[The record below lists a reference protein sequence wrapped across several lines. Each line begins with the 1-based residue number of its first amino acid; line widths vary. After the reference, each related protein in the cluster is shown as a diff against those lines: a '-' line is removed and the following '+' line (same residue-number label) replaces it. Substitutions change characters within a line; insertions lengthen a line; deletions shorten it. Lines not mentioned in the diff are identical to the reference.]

1 MIKKLNIEGYRS
13 IRDLSLGL
21 LPINVL
27 TGPNGCGKSNL
38 YNSLVLIARAAE
50 GRLGRAIAE
59 EGGTPS
65 VFFGGRR
72 NEPACN
78 ANGHRAGSSSGLKRN
93 SLVMSFRSGLPS
105 LNELA
110 PWGRCLHS
118 IPA

>member
-13 IRDLSLGL
+13 IRDLSLNL

-50 GRLGRAIAE
+50 GRLARAIAE

-65 VFFGGRR
+65 VFWAGGERVR
-72 NEPACN
+72 LQRKRPTPPISL
-78 ANGHRAGSSSGLKRN
+78 RAGQ
-93 SLVMSFRSGLPS
+93 P
-105 LNELA
+105 LA
-110 PWGRCLHS
+110 IVRQLSTDVLCH
-118 IPA
+118 